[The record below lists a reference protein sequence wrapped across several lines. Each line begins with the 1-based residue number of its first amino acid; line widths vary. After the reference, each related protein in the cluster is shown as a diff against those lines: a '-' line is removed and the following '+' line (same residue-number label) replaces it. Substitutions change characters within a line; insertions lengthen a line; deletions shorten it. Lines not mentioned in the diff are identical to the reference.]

1 MTHLESPFRIDGW
14 DAADDDPLADP
25 DGAGPA
31 TGRAVVRKT
40 YTGDLAATSVADLL
54 TCQGDEGAAYLA
66 NERVVG
72 ELGGRRGS
80 FVLQHGAATDPP
92 AQWAFVVTGS
102 GTGALTGLRGSGKLE
117 HGLLVLDYELDGSP
131 DS

>member
-14 DAADDDPLADP
+14 DAADTDPLADP

-54 TCQGDEGAAYLA
+54 TCQGEDGAAYLA
-66 NERVVG
+66 SERIVG

-80 FVLQHGAATDPP
+80 FVLQHGAAGGAGAEPQ
-92 AQWAFVVTGS
+92 QWAFVVPGS
-102 GTGALTGLRGSGKLE
+102 GTGELAGLRGTGVLAHE
-117 HGLLVLDYELDGSP
+117 RITLDYELG
-131 DS
+131 